1 MAEALLLIIALKNKG
16 LKEMNYKEVFD
27 TYQELKETLTKK
39 KEAIIKKD
47 LELLGRL
54 DENLVVLVE
63 KMTKFD
69 LKNNSSIFT
78 DEEKQNLKKLGEEI
92 KKIQENNEI
101 LIKHSLGVIN
111 NLLSGILN
119 IAQSDKNSYNSKGQT
134 YCDDESLDISS
145 ITEEA

>member
-1 MAEALLLIIALKNKG
+1 
-16 LKEMNYKEVFD
+16 MNYKEVFD

-47 LELLGRL
+47 LELLGTL

-63 KMTKFD
+63 KMTRFD

-92 KKIQENNEI
+92 KKIQENRNKE
-101 LIKHSLGVIN
+101 
-111 NLLSGILN
+111 
-119 IAQSDKNSYNSKGQT
+119 
-134 YCDDESLDISS
+134 
-145 ITEEA
+145 

>member
-1 MAEALLLIIALKNKG
+1 
-16 LKEMNYKEVFD
+16 MNYKEVFD
-27 TYQELKETLTKK
+27 TYQELKEILIKK

-47 LELLGRL
+47 LELLGSL
-54 DENLVVLVE
+54 DENTVVLVE
-63 KMTKFD
+63 KMSKFD
-69 LKNNSSIFT
+69 LKNNSSVFT
-78 DEEKQNLKKLGEEI
+78 DEEKQNLRKLGEEI

-119 IAQSDKNSYNSKGQT
+119 IALSDKSSYNSKGQT